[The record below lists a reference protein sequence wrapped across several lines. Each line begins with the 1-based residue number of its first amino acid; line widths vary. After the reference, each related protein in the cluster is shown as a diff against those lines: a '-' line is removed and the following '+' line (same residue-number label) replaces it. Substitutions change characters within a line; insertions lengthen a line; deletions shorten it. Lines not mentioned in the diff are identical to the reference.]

1 LPTRIGSIIDGRR
14 QRRAIG
20 VPDGGDGDV
29 IEALAPVALLI
40 GLGYALR
47 ATGFLPEASWS
58 PVDRL
63 IYYVLFPALLVRE
76 LAGAD
81 LHGLPVLR
89 VAVVLLATQLAMALL
104 AAWTRR
110 RLRLDGPAY
119 TSILQC
125 VVRWNTYIAL
135 ALAPAVLSAEGV
147 PLVALAVAV
156 MVPAANVMSVAA
168 LARHGRAGRAGP
180 AAFARAVATNPLILA
195 CLLGIALNLAE
206 VNLPALVREP
216 LAILGRATLAL
227 GLLAVGAGLRPA
239 LMADRG
245 GLVALTTA
253 GHLLLKPAI
262 GTALALGAGLAGTPV
277 EVVALA
283 CAVPTATSSYILAR
297 LLGGDAVLM
306 AALVTTTTVAALATL
321 PAVMALARVLA

>member
-1 LPTRIGSIIDGRR
+1 M
-14 QRRAIG
+14 
-20 VPDGGDGDV
+20 PDGGDGDV

>member
-1 LPTRIGSIIDGRR
+1 LPRCLGSIIDGRR
-14 QRRAIG
+14 QGRANG
-20 VPDGGDGDV
+20 EPGGGDGDV

-63 IYYVLFPALLVRE
+63 VYYVLFPALLVRE

-104 AAWTRR
+104 AAWTS
-110 RLRLDGPAY
+110 RLLQLDGPAY

-135 ALAPAVLSAEGV
+135 ALAPAVLSAQGV

-206 VNLPALVREP
+206 VDLPALVREP

-227 GLLAVGAGLRPA
+227 GLLTVGAGLRPA

-253 GHLLLKPAI
+253 GHLLVKPAI
-262 GTALALGAGLAGTPV
+262 GTGLALAAGLAGTPV

-321 PAVMALARVLA
+321 PAVMALARALA